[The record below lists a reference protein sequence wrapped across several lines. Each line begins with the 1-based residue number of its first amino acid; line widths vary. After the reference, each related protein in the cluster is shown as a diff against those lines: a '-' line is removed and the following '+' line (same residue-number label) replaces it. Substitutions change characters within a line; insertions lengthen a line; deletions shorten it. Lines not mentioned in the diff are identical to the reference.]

1 MPEILTVRHTPCSA
15 FRSMTPTNCD
25 LHRADIVLRDGSTL
39 LVRDAQPADEPALRT
54 FHDRLSEESQY
65 FRFFT
70 VPKSSA
76 AEVERLVHADPSH
89 DVVLVGESGG
99 RISAVASYT
108 RNTRSPERA
117 EVAFAIADAL
127 QGRGVGTR
135 LLELLAEI
143 ARGRG
148 LRTFDA
154 YVLGD
159 NTRMMKVFQDSGFVV
174 ERRLDSGVFHVTLS
188 LDPVLAYRTRAAERA
203 QAAATASIRSF
214 FQPRSIVVIGANRE
228 RGKIGSEVLHNLTA
242 GRFAGRLFAVH
253 PNATIIDGVPAFP
266 AVGAVPESVDLAV
279 ICVPAASVIAVVDEC
294 IKKGVKALVVIS
306 AGFGETG
313 AAGRAMEAELLAKVR
328 DAGIRLVG
336 PNCMGLLTTDP
347 AVRMN
352 ATFAPVDPPAGRV
365 ALSTQSGALG
375 LAILDYARSLQIG
388 FSTFVSIGNK
398 ADVSG
403 NDLLQYWEQDPRTD
417 VILLYVESFGNPR
430 KFTQIARRVARK
442 KPIVAVKAGRSK
454 AGARAA
460 SSHTGAL
467 AASDAIVDALLHQAG
482 VIRTRTLEEL
492 FDVAALV
499 SNQPLPRGRRVAILT
514 NAGGPGILA
523 ADACEAQ
530 GLEMPALSDRTV
542 ASLRSF
548 LPAAASVANPVDMI
562 ASASAE
568 HYERA
573 LTAVLDDDLVDAV
586 LVIFIP
592 PLVTKGDDV
601 AQAIQRAATARADKT
616 VLAIFMSAEPASA
629 LLAPVPSFRFPEAAA
644 TALARAA
651 DYGEWRR
658 QPDGTAPEFHDVDR
672 DRARAVVDRALERGG
687 GWLTPD
693 EARALLL
700 SAGIP
705 VAAQAVVA
713 SEAAAVD
720 AANRIGYPVAMKAIG
735 PEIIHKT
742 EVGGIRLDLENAEAV
757 RQAWHALTTRLGG
770 SMTGVLVQAMVSGG
784 VEMLVGAVEDP
795 VFGPVLA
802 CATGGTMAEL
812 LADSQCRLYPLTDRD
827 AAEMVAG
834 LRGAALL
841 RGHRGSPPADEA
853 ALRDALLRLSAIVGI
868 CPEIQELDINPLRV
882 LTKGAVALDAR
893 VRVER
898 PKPRPATRRVS
909 Y

>member
-1 MPEILTVRHTPCSA
+1 MYAQLSEDSRYSRFFSLQGTGASEISELLNPDPATACVMVA
-15 FRSMTPTNCD
+15 
-25 LHRADIVLRDGSTL
+25 VL
-39 LVRDAQPADEPALRT
+39 
-54 FHDRLSEESQY
+54 HDR
-65 FRFFT
+65 
-70 VPKSSA
+70 
-76 AEVERLVHADPSH
+76 
-89 DVVLVGESGG
+89 VV
-99 RISAVASYT
+99 AVASYT
-108 RNTRSPERA
+108 TDAAARDRA
-117 EVAFAIADAL
+117 EVAFTVADAL
-127 QGRGVGTR
+127 HGRGVGTR
-135 LLELLAEI
+135 LLEHLADW
-143 ARGRG
+143 GRRHG

-154 YVLGD
+154 YVLSN
-159 NTRMMKVFQDSGFVV
+159 NTQMMRVFEDSGFELLRKLDAGVYHVV
-174 ERRLDSGVFHVTLS
+174 LTLQPTDVY
-188 LDPVLAYRTRAAERA
+188 LGRAAERSR
-203 QAAATASIRSF
+203 AAASASMRAVFEPASIA
-214 FQPRSIVVIGANRE
+214 VVGANRA
-228 RGKIGSEVLHNLTA
+228 RGRIGSEVLHNLVA
-242 GRFAGRLFAVH
+242 GGYTGRLHAVH
-253 PNATIIDGVPAFP
+253 PAAASVDGIAAYARVTDIPGP
-266 AVGAVPESVDLAV
+266 LDLAV
-279 ICVPAASVIAVVDEC
+279 ICVPAAQVIPVVNDC
-294 IKKGVKALVVIS
+294 IEKGVKAVVVIS

-313 AAGRAMEAELLAKVR
+313 EAGRQLEAELLERVR
-328 DAGIRLVG
+328 GAGIRLVG
-336 PNCMGLLTTDP
+336 PNCMGLINTDP

-352 ATFAPVDPPAGRV
+352 ATFAPVEPPAGRV

-430 KFTQIARRVARK
+430 KFTQIARRVART

-467 AASDAIVDALLHQAG
+467 AASDAVVDALLHQAG

-499 SNQPLPRGRRVAILT
+499 STQPLPRGRRVAILT

-530 GLEMPALSDRTV
+530 GLEIGALSDRTV
-542 ASLRSF
+542 ATLRSF
-548 LPAAASVANPVDMI
+548 LPVAASVANPVDMI

-573 LTAVLDDDLVDAV
+573 LAAMLEDDLVDAV

-592 PLVTKGDDV
+592 PLVTRGEDV
-601 AQAIQRAATARADKT
+601 AQAIRRASMTRPEKT
-616 VLAIFMSAEPASA
+616 VLAIFMSAEPGST

-658 QPDGTAPEFHDVDR
+658 QPDGTTPEFHDVDR
-672 DRARAVVDRALERGG
+672 DRARLVVDRALERGG

-693 EARALLL
+693 EAHALLL
-700 SAGIP
+700 SAGIS
-705 VAAQAVVA
+705 VAAQAVVT

-720 AANRIGYPVAMKAIG
+720 AAHRLGYPVVMKAIG
-735 PEIIHKT
+735 PEILHKT
-742 EVGGIRLDLENAEAV
+742 EVGGLRLNLETAEAV
-757 RQAWHALTTRLGG
+757 RQAWQDLTARLGS
-770 SMTGVLVQAMVSGG
+770 SMTGALVQPMVSGG

-812 LADSQCRLYPLTDRD
+812 LADSQCRLHPLTDRD

-841 RGHRGSPPADEA
+841 RGYRGAPPADEA

-882 LTKGAVALDAR
+882 LTRGAVALDVR

-898 PKPRPATRRVS
+898 PKAPPPTRRVS
-909 Y
+909 